1 MTIRYTKIL
10 SLSGE
15 EGKKVGQDFFLKN
28 KSKYYRENIFF
39 YHCERQNCAFQS
51 THYSKLKVSAGF

>member
-39 YHCERQNCAFQS
+39 IIVKDKTVHSKVLIIQS
-51 THYSKLKVSAGF
+51 

>member
-1 MTIRYTKIL
+1 MFIMMTIRYTKIL

-39 YHCERQNCAFQS
+39 IIVKDKTVHSKVLIIQS
-51 THYSKLKVSAGF
+51 